1 MVEYHLKEMNDISV
15 FSTLLMTLSVG
26 ECRCYFLFLLS
37 RETFLYKSTNHWQMA
52 VIESTTDGILCDVSI
67 KPQTVSASFLSMKST
82 SANLLGTMEKYCSY
96 PP

>member
-1 MVEYHLKEMNDISV
+1 
-15 FSTLLMTLSVG
+15 
-26 ECRCYFLFLLS
+26 
-37 RETFLYKSTNHWQMA
+37 MA

-96 PP
+96 PPWNIANLEELNSGT